1 MFMWV
6 LLLELLKNV
15 YLSMWYKTYYPS
27 CLCFRNNLGKEK
39 EMLRYRLVGKS
50 GGQNLVAGTLEE
62 SWSAKKILLK
72 GSSQCGGYHT
82 LLFPQLVESF

>member
-27 CLCFRNNLGKEK
+27 LLCFRNNLGKEK

-50 GGQNLVAGTLEE
+50 GGQNLVIMVAGTLEE
-62 SWSAKKILLK
+62 SWSAKWR
-72 GSSQCGGYHT
+72 
-82 LLFPQLVESF
+82 SF